1 MHSSPDARART
12 GSRFGETV
20 IPAKAGNQGLRAWVP
35 AFAGATVSLFQPAN
49 LRRIA
54 IALSIVL
61 ALIFI
66 APAFTPAH
74 AQAAP
79 AQAQAG
85 AQALTP
91 SLAQPLPAVTV
102 GKIGGE
108 PVSMP
113 MQVLL
118 LMTGITLL
126 PAALLG
132 LTAFTRIIIVLGLLR
147 QALGTGQTPSNQVLL
162 ALALFLTAMVMTPV
176 FDQAWATGIAPY
188 LNDQMDFRSAW
199 TAASEPFRGFMLAQI
214 RETDLM
220 TFAGLSNSGPYA
232 TPQDVP
238 FSVLAASFL
247 TSELKTAFEIAFL
260 IYIPFVIIDL
270 VVASVLMSMGMMM
283 LSPMLISAPFKIL
296 LFVLVDGWVLV
307 VGSLAA
313 SFNVA

>member
-1 MHSSPDARART
+1 MTSKLERLMRT
-12 GSRFGETV
+12 ACMFVLLLGV
-20 IPAKAGNQGLRAWVP
+20 AY
-35 AFAGATVSLFQPAN
+35 SLFAN
-49 LRRIA
+49 
-54 IALSIVL
+54 
-61 ALIFI
+61 
-66 APAFTPAH
+66 PAH
-74 AQAAP
+74 AQSAPRTPASSAAAAVATP
-79 AQAQAG
+79 AAASSSR
-85 AQALTP
+85 ALP
-91 SLAQPLPAVTV
+91 TV
-102 GKIGGE
+102 NVGQVGGQ

-113 MQVLL
+113 LQVLL

-132 LTAFTRIIIVLGLLR
+132 ITAFTRIIIVLGLLR

-162 ALALFLTAMVMTPV
+162 ALALFLTFMVMTPV
-176 FDQAWATGIAPY
+176 FDQAWAAGISPY
-188 LNDQMDFRSAW
+188 LDGNLDFKSAW
-199 TAASEPFRGFMLAQI
+199 AATSQPFRGFMLAQV

-232 TPQDVP
+232 TAQDVP

-283 LSPMLISAPFKIL
+283 LSPMIISAPFKIL

-307 VGSLAA
+307 IGSLAG
-313 SFNVA
+313 SFNPVA

>member
-1 MHSSPDARART
+1 MSIAALRMRMRRLCVVACLALVAT
-12 GSRFGETV
+12 FGIVGSV
-20 IPAKAGNQGLRAWVP
+20 AAQSAP
-35 AFAGATVSLFQPAN
+35 GATS
-49 LRRIA
+49 
-54 IALSIVL
+54 
-61 ALIFI
+61 
-66 APAFTPAH
+66 
-74 AQAAP
+74 AAP
-79 AQAQAG
+79 VAAMA
-85 AQALTP
+85 AAAPQALP
-91 SLAQPLPAVTV
+91 PVTV
-102 GKIGGE
+102 GSIGNQ

-113 MQVLL
+113 LQVLL

-132 LTAFTRIIIVLGLLR
+132 ITAFTRITIVLGLLR

-162 ALALFLTAMVMTPV
+162 ALSLFLTAMVMMPV
-176 FDQAWATGIAPY
+176 FDQAWTAGIAPY
-188 LNDQMDFRSAW
+188 LNHTMDFKAAW
-199 TAASEPFRGFMLAQI
+199 AAASAPFRGFMLAQV
-214 RETDLM
+214 RESDLM

-238 FSVLAASFL
+238 FGVLAASFL

-307 VGSLAA
+307 VGSLAG
-313 SFNVA
+313 SFNPI

>member
-1 MHSSPDARART
+1 MSRGSLPARNLALA
-12 GSRFGETV
+12 TV
-20 IPAKAGNQGLRAWVP
+20 
-35 AFAGATVSLFQPAN
+35 AFALCFSAWGL
-49 LRRIA
+49 
-54 IALSIVL
+54 
-61 ALIFI
+61 I
-66 APAFTPAH
+66 AP
-74 AQAAP
+74 
-79 AQAQAG
+79 
-85 AQALTP
+85 
-91 SLAQPLPAVTV
+91 LAKRFEDDLDL
-102 GKIGGE
+102 
-108 PVSMP
+108 SS
-113 MQVLL
+113 
-118 LMTGITLL
+118 
-126 PAALLG
+126 
-132 LTAFTRIIIVLGLLR
+132 TA
-147 QALGTGQTPSNQVLL
+147 
-162 ALALFLTAMVMTPV
+162 ALFLTAMVMMPV
-176 FDQAWATGIAPY
+176 FDQAWAAGIAPY

-214 RETDLM
+214 RENDLM

-313 SFNVA
+313 SFNPV

>member
-1 MHSSPDARART
+1 MKLPPIRKDAVKRRLVALFQICAALTLAILLLSAAARAEAQTR
-12 GSRFGETV
+12 
-20 IPAKAGNQGLRAWVP
+20 PDPQAAA
-35 AFAGATVSLFQPAN
+35 A
-49 LRRIA
+49 
-54 IALSIVL
+54 
-61 ALIFI
+61 
-66 APAFTPAH
+66 

-79 AQAQAG
+79 PKAPSATAG
-85 AQALTP
+85 QTA
-91 SLAQPLPAVTV
+91 SQPLPAVTV
-102 GKIGGE
+102 GQIGGE

-147 QALGTGQTPSNQVLL
+147 QALGTGQTPGNQVLL
-162 ALALFLTAMVMTPV
+162 ALALFLTFMVMTPV
-176 FDQAWATGIAPY
+176 FDQAWAAGISPY
-188 LNDQMDFRSAW
+188 LNDQMDFRQAW
-199 TAASEPFRGFMLAQI
+199 DAASAPFRGFMLAQV

-232 TPQDVP
+232 SPQDVP
-238 FSVLAASFL
+238 FGVLAASFL

-283 LSPMLISAPFKIL
+283 LSPMLVSAPFKIL

-313 SFNVA
+313 SFNPV

>member
-1 MHSSPDARART
+1 MLRWTLRGF
-12 GSRFGETV
+12 GSVLVAAVLTMTM
-20 IPAKAGNQGLRAWVP
+20 N
-35 AFAGATVSLFQPAN
+35 S
-49 LRRIA
+49 A
-54 IALSIVL
+54 IAQTTAS
-61 ALIFI
+61 
-66 APAFTPAH
+66 PAAINATSL
-74 AQAAP
+74 QTAAP
-79 AQAQAG
+79 AAVA
-85 AQALTP
+85 AP
-91 SLAQPLPAVTV
+91 SQPLPAVKV
-102 GKIGGE
+102 GEIGGA

-113 MQVLL
+113 LQVLA

-162 ALALFLTAMVMTPV
+162 ALALFLTSMIMMPV
-176 FDQAWATGIAPY
+176 FDQSWANGISPY
-188 LNDQMDFRSAW
+188 LNHTLDFKAAW
-199 TAASEPFRGFMLAQI
+199 AAASEPFRGFMLAQV
-214 RETDLM
+214 RQTDLM
-220 TFAGLSNSGPYA
+220 TFAGLSHTGPYA

-238 FSVLAASFL
+238 FGVLAASFL

-313 SFNVA
+313 SFNPV